1 MGIELFRKHI
11 MSSSDVR
18 QKTLNGLLSLIKR
31 DRDGDEVN
39 NRLLHSLIHMYI
51 DLSVYYN
58 RFETPFLQETR
69 NYYYQ
74 EGHRLVSEYA
84 VPRYLGHVK
93 SRLYMEGER
102 VNNYLDKKTRGPL
115 TKVVYD
121 ELIKKHVETILEKA
135 LVNDPSQEPAMVTE
149 LLYLKAKMDEIVSG
163 AFQGDNAF
171 NYMVKE
177 SFEMFINQRQN
188 KPAELIAKYVDQTLR
203 LGNKSMDDTDIEK
216 TLNEVLVL
224 FRYIQGKDIFEAFY
238 KRDLA
243 KRLLLNKSASFDY
256 EKSMLSK
263 LRKGDHFMSL
273 VLIIIYDNLI
283 ECGPAFT
290 SKLEGMFK
298 DIDLSKDFMQSFET
312 SKAGELIK
320 EYKIDLY
327 VNVLTQ
333 GFWPSYPPSP
343 LNIPPNVVQCQ
354 KIFRDFYLGK
364 HNGRN
369 LKWQNSLGHCMLA
382 AEFPKGNKELVVSL
396 SQGVVLLLFNDLPPG
411 GRRTYDEIKEMSG
424 MEPKELNR
432 TLQSLA
438 CGKVRVLVKYP
449 KGRDISM
456 TDEFSVNEEF
466 EAKIFRI
473 KINTIQLK
481 ETKEEHEMTTES
493 VFMDRQHQIDAGL
506 MSDIKKRIESLIDRE
521 YLERDKS
528 DSTKYKYLA

>member
-1 MGIELFRKHI
+1 KTGI
-11 MSSSDVR
+11 
-18 QKTLNGLLSLIKR
+18 
-31 DRDGDEVN
+31 
-39 NRLLHSLIHMYI
+39 
-51 DLSVYYN
+51 
-58 RFETPFLQETR
+58 
-69 NYYYQ
+69 
-74 EGHRLVSEYA
+74 
-84 VPRYLGHVK
+84 
-93 SRLYMEGER
+93 
-102 VNNYLDKKTRGPL
+102 
-115 TKVVYD
+115 
-121 ELIKKHVETILEKA
+121 A

-163 AFQGDNAF
+163 AFQGNNTF
-171 NYMVKE
+171 NYTVKE

-203 LGNKSMDDTDIEK
+203 LGNKSMDDTDIER

-263 LRKGDHFMSL
+263 LRK
-273 VLIIIYDNLI
+273 
-283 ECGPAFT
+283 ECGPQFT

-298 DIDLSKDFMQSFET
+298 DIDLSKDFMQSFEN
-312 SKAGELIK
+312 SKSGEPIK
-320 EYKIDLY
+320 DYKIDLY

-354 KIFRDFYLGK
+354 QIFRDFYLSK
-364 HNGRN
+364 HNGRS

-396 SQGVVLLLFNDLPPG
+396 SQGVVLLLFNDLPYG

-449 KGRDISM
+449 KGRDIFI

-481 ETKEEHEMTTES
+481 ETKEENAMTTES

-506 MSDIKKRIESLIDRE
+506 VRIAKMRKTLSHNELITELLGILKFKPPMSDIKKRIESLIDRE
-521 YLERDKS
+521 YLERDKT